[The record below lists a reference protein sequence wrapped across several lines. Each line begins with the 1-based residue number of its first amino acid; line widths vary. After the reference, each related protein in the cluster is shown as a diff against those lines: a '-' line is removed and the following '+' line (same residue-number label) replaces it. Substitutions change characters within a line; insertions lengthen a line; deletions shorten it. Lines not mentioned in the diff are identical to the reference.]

1 MQGYCKA
8 ISYSNYIFCRSRRCC
23 LFIANRKTRCLSL
36 LASFVDCP
44 ITSASPTLLKLLTSS
59 YPCTASPVKV
69 DGMPTGSIL
78 RKPSVTVWMFGTV
91 MALPSTVVQKYLRRA
106 LSKLLRTLVELLVL
120 LHLLL
125 LFCLSSCL
133 VCQRT
138 VSIPKYAFPYLYC
151 AYPAAAV
158 CPVDDPL
165 HLVYY
170 CL

>member
-1 MQGYCKA
+1 MRHRQRIFLFYHLVSSTSCSEEELKRYGGNMQGYCKA

-91 MALPSTVVQKYLRRA
+91 MALPRTVVQKYKFSVGKSLIEIFENAR
-106 LSKLLRTLVELLVL
+106 
-120 LHLLL
+120 
-125 LFCLSSCL
+125 
-133 VCQRT
+133 
-138 VSIPKYAFPYLYC
+138 
-151 AYPAAAV
+151 
-158 CPVDDPL
+158 
-165 HLVYY
+165 
-170 CL
+170 